1 MEMMNNMIELLQI
14 SKIAAILELSFIVLF
29 FIILVELVI
38 YLFLKIW
45 RL

>member
-1 MEMMNNMIELLQI
+1 MIELLEV
-14 SKIAAILELSFIVLF
+14 SKLSTVVNIAFIVLIF
-29 FIILVELVI
+29 LILIELVI

>member
-1 MEMMNNMIELLQI
+1 MIELMNF
-14 SKIAAILELSFIVLF
+14 SKFILFVNVSFILLI

-45 RL
+45 RD

>member
-1 MEMMNNMIELLQI
+1 MIELLEF
-14 SKIAAILELSFIVLF
+14 SKILTVVNIAFIVLI

>member
-1 MEMMNNMIELLQI
+1 MIELLQI
-14 SKIAAILELSFIVLF
+14 SKITGILELSFIILI

>member
-1 MEMMNNMIELLQI
+1 MIELLQF
-14 SKIAAILELSFIVLF
+14 SKIASIIELSFIVLI

>member
-1 MEMMNNMIELLQI
+1 MIELLQI
-14 SKIAAILELSFIVLF
+14 SKIAAILELSFIVLI

>member
-1 MEMMNNMIELLQI
+1 MVELLEF
-14 SKIAAILELSFIVLF
+14 SKIVSILELSFIVLI